1 MAPPDADPWFLIRDA
16 AVGIEYE
23 PDRADEFL
31 VELYLKLPAVGPRD
45 DLQLYIVRR
54 LVTELL
60 KSRGRVDPDGRPIPW
75 DEPAEPGR
83 SEPAAPRYDSQ
94 GNIINLK
101 ATYVGMDDDS
111 LPY

>member
-1 MAPPDADPWFLIRDA
+1 MTPPDNDSWFLVRDT

-23 PDRADEFL
+23 PERADEFL
-31 VELYLKLPAVGPRD
+31 LDLYLKLPSIGPRD
-45 DLQLYIVRR
+45 DLQLYITRR
-54 LVTELL
+54 LVTEIL
-60 KSRGRVDPDGRPIPW
+60 KSRGRVDADGRPIPW
-75 DEPAEPGR
+75 EEPAATDTGEA
-83 SEPAAPRYDSQ
+83 AAPRYDSQ